1 MKIFGYVS
9 LCEGASL
16 EKMMPLLKDEVTLM
30 WQKQKE
36 GVLRE
41 VYLRTD
47 VPLAVVVLECAD
59 VDEAKRVMG
68 EFPMVRNNLI
78 EFNFMPVTVFEP
90 FQVLFEG
97 FQWGEQ
103 PAS

>member
-1 MKIFGYVS
+1 MKIYGYNT

-16 EKMMPLLKDEVTLM
+16 EKMMPLLKDEVSLM

-47 VPLAVVVLECAD
+47 VHLVVIVLECAD

-68 EFPMVRNNLI
+68 EFPMVKNNLI
-78 EFNFMPVTVFEP
+78 EFHFMPVTVFEP